1 MELLSQLLGSFRLLH
16 RRVSM
21 ARKDPL
27 KDQNDHQE
35 GLRESI
41 RLIDPGGGIE
51 VTMGLRPEGG
61 EVQVDYYFTNKLTG
75 LKKTS
80 RSTLGDLTVEYSSS
94 QSYDN
99 DLLHFL
105 SQKVR

>member
-1 MELLSQLLGSFRLLH
+1 MTNKVH
-16 RRVSM
+16 R
-21 ARKDPL
+21 KN
-27 KDQNDHQE
+27 QNDHQE

-41 RLIDPGGGIE
+41 RRMDLGDGIE

-61 EVQVDYYFTNKLTG
+61 EVQVDYYYTNKVSG
-75 LKKTS
+75 LKKTT

-94 QSYDN
+94 QSEDN

-105 SQKVR
+105 SQKMR